1 MMRLRTLGSIFV
13 STMLIASSISNA
25 MACTTLLYTDAN
37 GRAYVG
43 KSMEFSAAE
52 PDHVTYYPAGTHFA
66 SLTPDAKPGL
76 AFNTKFAILSTS
88 AKKGIIP
95 NDNHETLLDA
105 MNDQGLTLSMQSLGG
120 NISPDVSRVP
130 QGKIISAADFGSW
143 ALGNFTTVSQVKKAI
158 ENKDVEFW
166 LPVSPIL
173 GPTPFPVHYAL
184 FDRSGAGIV
193 VEWASNK
200 TEVYDNPVG
209 VMTNNPP
216 FPWHLQNMNNFSYLT
231 NIDKNSATFGKL
243 KVASFDGGANMAG
256 LPGLE
261 TSAGR
266 FVKAAYYSTF
276 AEKSSTPEQAIIT
289 LGHVMSNFDRPKNIS
304 VDLANDMPGGE
315 RNMKLKIGPKGVS
328 EMTIFMIL
336 RDLSQNHYYIRTY
349 NALNYTKFDMSKLSG
364 LKEVKSVSFK
374 SLDANPMLDG
384 TNLFLK

>member
-1 MMRLRTLGSIFV
+1 MRLRTLGSIFV
-13 STMLIASSISNA
+13 STMLIASSISNS

-76 AFNTKFAILSTS
+76 AFNTRFPILSTS

-95 NDNHETLLDA
+95 NDKNETLLDA

-120 NISPDVSRVP
+120 NISPDVSRTP
-130 QGKIISAADFGSW
+130 QGKVISAADFGSW
-143 ALGNFTTVSQVKKAI
+143 ALGNFTTVAQVKQAI

-166 LPVSPIL
+166 LPTTPIL

-193 VEWASNK
+193 IEWASGK
-200 TEVYDNPVG
+200 TEVYDNLVG

-216 FPWHLQNMNNFSYLT
+216 FPWHIQNMNNFSYLT
-231 NIDKNSATFGKL
+231 NIDKNSAKFGKL
-243 KVASFDGGANMAG
+243 NVASFDGGANMAG

-266 FVKAAYYSTF
+266 FVKAAFYSTF
-276 AEKSSTPEQAIIT
+276 ADKASTPAQAIIT
-289 LGHVMSNFDRPKNIS
+289 LGHVMNNFDRPKNIS

-315 RNMKLKIGPKGVS
+315 RNMKLGVGPKGVS
-328 EMTIFMIL
+328 EITIFMIL
-336 RDLSQNHYYIRTY
+336 RDLSQNHYYIRTSG
-349 NALNYTKFDMSKLSG
+349 ALNYTKFDMSKLSG
-364 LKEVKSVSFK
+364 LKEVRSVSFK